1 MNTRE
6 EALKYVMDIVN
17 NLDIE
22 SEITKID
29 NDQNEEWYT
38 ISFKVK
44 KENELSTIF
53 EIEKDLLSKNIN
65 FDTGYNF
72 LLNKRDWELDYSFSI
87 DKSNNIRY
95 ERVLNNLEVS

>member
-29 NDQNEEWYT
+29 NNQNEEWYS

-44 KENELSTIF
+44 NENELSIIF

-95 ERVLNNLEVS
+95 ERVLNNLEIS